1 MKLIKLDAIDSTN
14 DFLKAL
20 SSQDELEN
28 FTTVTAE
35 NQTKG
40 KGQVGGV
47 WKTEAGKNLTMSVLV
62 KDFLFNNEEVF
73 NLSLLVSLS
82 VAEVLKSLNIP
93 NICIKWPNDILS
105 YNKKLVGILIEN
117 TLKSDGRIVS
127 VVGIGINVNQTD
139 FSELPTA
146 SSISVISG
154 KPFDKEKL
162 AVLIV
167 EKLKE
172 KVQLWK
178 TSSEKFWN
186 DYLNL
191 LFKKG
196 IPTAFRDTNN
206 QDFMGI
212 IQGVSPIGKLQVL
225 LENDSVAEFEI
236 KEVKML
242 Y

>member
-20 SSQDELEN
+20 ASQDELEN

-62 KDFLFNNEEVF
+62 KDFLFSNDEVF
-73 NLSLLVSLS
+73 NLSVLVSLS
-82 VAEVLKSLNIP
+82 VAEVLKTLNIP
-93 NICIKWPNDILS
+93 DICIKWPNDILS

-127 VVGIGINVNQTD
+127 VAGIGINVNQTD
-139 FSELPTA
+139 FNELPTA
-146 SSISVISG
+146 SSMAVIAG
-154 KPFDKEKL
+154 KSFDKEEL
-162 AVLIV
+162 AILIV

-172 KVQLWK
+172 KIQSWN
-178 TSSEKFWN
+178 TSAQIFWD
-186 DYLNL
+186 DYFNF

-196 IPTAFRDTNN
+196 IPTAFRDNYN
-206 QDFMGI
+206 KDFMGI
-212 IQGVSPIGKLQVL
+212 IQGVSPLGKLQVL
-225 LENDSVAEFEI
+225 LEDDSVAEFEI